1 MPKLEDLRLGHEP
14 CDTPTG
20 VTAKGLVVLTY
31 HCPNLSVLHIHFQV
45 ATLSAPLVTAG
56 MTSNAE
62 STAPWRDYALRSL
75 EVGEIPV
82 PEESVLTVTLTLAR
96 IFPHIKFTYYLD
108 ENWGKVM
115 DAISLSRE
123 IVDRSS
129 KRPPPLPHTSEWPQ

>member
-1 MPKLEDLRLGHEP
+1 M
-14 CDTPTG
+14 
-20 VTAKGLVVLTY
+20 
-31 HCPNLSVLHIHFQV
+31 
-45 ATLSAPLVTAG
+45 
-56 MTSNAE
+56 
-62 STAPWRDYALRSL
+62 RSL

-129 KRPPPLPHTSEWPQ
+129 KRPPPPSPHLRVAPMTPHQEPHSRTAVN